1 MVGIDAIDT
10 HMKSTADPLVM
21 QRSPYVGDLHPKSP
35 QWYAINVRLLDS
47 ADIEGKV
54 IYAGPQSD
62 HVVETFVLRPTS

>member
-1 MVGIDAIDT
+1 
-10 HMKSTADPLVM
+10 MKSSADPLVM